1 MTRKLDTKGLS
12 CPLPFFRVKK
22 VLGEIAPGTLLEIEA
37 SDPQAPVEIRNL
49 CIMEGH
55 ELLVDETIA
64 GGFRLL
70 LKRGT

>member
-1 MTRKLDTKGLS
+1 MTYRLDTKGLS

-22 VLGEIAPGTLLEIEA
+22 ALGEIAPGTLLEIEA
-37 SDPQAPVEIRNL
+37 TDPQAPVEIRNL

-55 ELLVDETIA
+55 EVLADETIA

-70 LKRGT
+70 LKRGA

>member
-12 CPLPFFRVKK
+12 CPLPLFRVKK

-55 ELLVDETIA
+55 ELLADETIA

-70 LKRGT
+70 LKRGS

>member
-1 MTRKLDTKGLS
+1 MTYRLDTKGLS

-37 SDPQAPVEIRNL
+37 TDPQAPVEIRNL

-55 ELLVDETIA
+55 ELLADETIA
-64 GGFRLL
+64 DGFRLL
-70 LKRGT
+70 LKRGA